1 MAMTADWDTKVMEMK
16 FNNKQF
22 EESIKQSSN
31 SLEKFQ
37 SILDNLHGGDSI
49 DKISKA
55 FDKIDMSGIE
65 NGIYALQ
72 EKFSAF
78 GIAGMTVIYRLT
90 NSLMNFG
97 KSLWNMSF
105 GQIKS
110 GGWNRALNIQQAEYM
125 LEGLHLDVE
134 QVKNDALAAVK
145 GTAFGFDEAAK
156 AAANFG
162 ASGIK
167 AGKEMEGALRGVAGV
182 AAMTNSDFASIADIF
197 STVASNGKLMTM
209 QLRQFSTRGLN
220 VAAEL
225 AKVMNKTEAQIND
238 MVSKGQ
244 ISFKQ
249 FAEAMDEA
257 FGQHAKDANKTFSG
271 SLSNV
276 KAALSRIG
284 ADFAEP
290 IVNDMVPV
298 FNSLMNAI
306 DKIHEDLKPLIKQF
320 SDWSKIITTVFD
332 NMFKGIQTSKTFSNI
347 FRGLEHIF
355 MGIITV
361 LYAMKKGFNEAFPQI
376 KSFSDLF
383 RVITIYLIPTR
394 EQFNGLVNIFK
405 IFFSVIKIVVDTV
418 KVGLDIFLSLAAVGY
433 KLLSVFLGLVAG
445 ISDLIDPYVAWIKE
459 NNIVEGI
466 LYAVVSAVYDLISG
480 SEMLK
485 GVFNSLVGSSQNA
498 FEFFQNLISAAGNVA
513 KTFLSIVSN
522 VDLSNIALIAFIV
535 SLAFAAEWVYQLVN
549 RLFITFGGFFYTIYN
564 IFKQIG
570 NIFLDV
576 HKILNQVFNLIKLAP
591 YEMIADII
599 LRVGISIGILALS
612 MKLLSTIDTGSLIRA
627 GIALAVL
634 AGGVVGLAYAFMAL
648 YGTDSLFKTFGIAA
662 FAGAIISMTA
672 GIAVLSV
679 MLKLI
684 STIKQEDLY
693 RSVAAIYAIGLL
705 MVAISKLSTAATMAG
720 ALAQMLPKNFLSIA
734 VAMGIMAVSLRILAD
749 SGDNLGPAT
758 KAMIAMGYL
767 MLQMAKMSTISK
779 DLKSLKPNMFT
790 SLAVSLLLMSLSLKI
805 LADIEDPQRLEDA
818 LFALGLLA
826 AAVIGIAWIQ
836 RELSLGGINS
846 KGFLSL
852 AGTLAIMTGCLVV
865 LSGLALLPNDA
876 ILKGVEAIYALGGAI
891 AAMMWA
897 SGMMPTGL
905 NTKGFLSL
913 AGTLVILTTCLTV
926 LSGLALLPNGA
937 LWDAIGAIYLLEIA
951 IAGMAAIQ
959 NYFALGAINTKGF
972 ISFAGTIAIMSGAL
986 LLLSLMPTDN
996 IWNAVAAI
1004 GFLVLVSAGMMAI
1017 SEAFNGIKSAGFLAF
1032 AGSVLILSMAV
1043 SVLVKAVGDN
1053 YVGLGVSLIAILG
1066 LVLISYKFIEM
1077 SQAMKDIHTFGF
1089 LTFAAAVLILSGAVA
1104 ILASIPDVDKMLNAA
1119 FAVAGMIVA
1128 LAFAA
1133 REAKDFNILA
1143 GTGILIMSAAILV
1156 LAGALAIINT
1166 LDVAK
1171 IEDGT
1176 LAIIALSLGM
1186 ALLSR
1191 IMSEVPPQYAATI
1204 VILAA
1209 GMLILSGA
1217 LVILAQVPWPQ
1228 LLTGAGV
1235 LALLILTLSVAGN
1248 IAQYATMGLTALS
1261 GAMISFGAS
1270 MLLFGS
1276 GVYLVAD
1283 AFKLFVETLK
1293 ELSEVSADSIDAAID
1308 NLNIF
1313 LTGLA
1318 SVCDHI
1324 EAMAPKFAAA
1334 FSAIG
1339 LAVAAAVGVIVLA
1352 VSNYAVL
1359 GMILFASLL
1368 VASLPQLLEALG
1380 QIMDATGAWF
1390 EANSDKVYEFGK
1402 EIGKVFCDG
1411 VLGACEGLGEAIIDK
1426 TVGRDSQEAKAAW
1439 RAIGEEAGNTYRE
1452 NMIKA
1457 MDMYKEGKYSS
1468 EQLILGLKTGLEN
1481 GYLTEEEVMAE
1492 LANRGLSAFR
1502 DELGIHSPSLEMIRN
1517 GEYTI
1522 QGVIEGV
1529 RNKEYTFEQAM
1540 AAMAEGGIKAF
1551 QNKFSS
1557 ADMLGG
1563 ITGSL
1568 GLGVGS
1574 TDKYYQMG
1582 MTHAAGGGA
1591 RYVYQLEGYDTIED
1605 YVDAKQMNER
1615 AAMYE
1620 SIKKE
1625 LMESLGFDADAMDD
1639 LTDSTVDASKALGDY
1654 SSEADKATKATD
1666 SMKDSIKDTLDV
1678 FTAFNDEAKMTGREV
1693 LQTFVTQIKGVN
1705 KWSEE
1710 LQALSTKGLNA
1721 NFLQELADQGPAAY
1735 EKIHALYTM
1744 TDRELSLFNQMYAH
1758 KIVLER
1764 GTAKTIRDS
1773 FVKNGAMT
1781 VEAAEKFGEAIADG
1795 TAKKVAESGEKL
1807 SASEKKALE
1816 EAEEELAK
1824 KKIDEEFVAKWA
1836 GEVSSNTNQMT
1847 LKNAFTELGYAS
1859 MQALEKSTSFEVIM
1873 DKLILFKNSVKEQA
1887 KGALKLFETVETQT
1901 EEEKKKAQ
1909 ISTTQM
1915 LYNMAENTKK
1925 IGAWSYNIR
1934 KMIKMG
1940 FSEGLIEELRQ
1951 LGPESADKVDAFV
1964 RMNEKEV
1971 AMANR
1976 YYKDAYDLPERVS
1989 DRMTTA
1995 YSQAGFGISL
2005 GLKKVLDDGKDDL
2018 LFAFQDTGYE
2028 ASQGFVKGVDP
2039 EAANDVMKQLGT
2051 NSLSAL
2057 KEALDSHSPSKKA
2070 EEIGMWFVEG
2080 FTLKEQMDW
2089 ALRTIANTMDIFAT
2103 TAINKLSEYLSKS
2116 KTMEIA
2122 KSFLDGFNIGLMKY
2136 SSLVGDTIGSVGG
2149 SIVKSF
2155 SAALGVN
2162 SPSVIAEDIMNY
2174 FLEGAMIPLTND
2186 ETVANAAKSKAE
2198 TIADMFKQ
2206 GITDGGMDGDVY
2218 EPVIRP
2224 VWDDINVANGLNNLT
2239 SKLNGFDISGTIN
2252 NAYASQRTGP
2262 SPDAIIIT
2270 NAIRE
2275 MAADNRAIRQE
2286 LSNLRTDTSNL
2297 ANRID
2302 GMYVRLD
2309 GNTLVGELVAPLDKA
2324 MGKKVVTQKRGRV

>member
-1 MAMTADWDTKVMEMK
+1 MAASEQWDTKVMEMK

-37 SILDNLHGGDSI
+37 SILDSLHGGEAI

-55 FDKIDMSGIE
+55 FDKVDISGIE

-182 AAMTNSDFASIADIF
+182 AAMTSSDFSSIADIF

-220 VAAEL
+220 VSAEL

-290 IVNDMVPV
+290 IVDDMVPV

-394 EQFNGLVNIFK
+394 EQFEGLVNIFK
-405 IFFSVIKIVVDTV
+405 IFFAVIKMVVDAV
-418 KVGLDIFLSLAAVGY
+418 KVGLNIFLSLAAVGY

-445 ISDLIDPYVAWIKE
+445 ISDLIDPYIAWIKE

-485 GVFNSLVGSSQNA
+485 GVFDGLIGSSQNA
-498 FEFFQNLISAAGNVA
+498 FEFFQNLMTAAGNVA
-513 KTFLSIVSN
+513 KTFLNIVSN

-535 SLAFAAEWVYQLVN
+535 SLAFVGEWVYQLIN
-549 RLFITFGGFFYTIYN
+549 RLFVTFGGFLFTIYN

-576 HKILNQVFNLIKLAP
+576 HKILTEVFNMFKLAP

-599 LRVGISIGILALS
+599 LKVGLSVGVLALS
-612 MKLLSTIDTGSLIRA
+612 MKILSTIDTGGLVRA
-627 GIALAVL
+627 GIALAIL

-648 YGTDSLFKTFGIAA
+648 YGKDSLFKTFGIAA

-684 STIKQEDLY
+684 STIKQEDLS

-720 ALAQMLPKNFLSIA
+720 AFAQMLPKNFLSIA

-749 SGDNLGPAT
+749 SGENLGPAT

-767 MLQMAKMSTISK
+767 MLQMARMSTISK
-779 DLKSLKPNMFT
+779 DLKSLKPNIFT
-790 SLAVSLLLMSLSLKI
+790 GLAASLLLMSLSLKI
-805 LADIEDPQRLEDA
+805 LADIEDPKRLEDA
-818 LFALGLLA
+818 LFALGLLS
-826 AAVIGIAWIQ
+826 AAVIGMAWIQ
-836 RELSLGGINS
+836 KQLSLGGINS
-846 KGFLSL
+846 KGFL
-852 AGTLAIMTGCLVV
+852 TLAVTLSIMTGSLVI

-876 ILKGVEAIYALGGAI
+876 LLKGVEAIYALGGAI

-897 SGMMPTGL
+897 SGMMSSGI
-905 NTKGFLSL
+905 NTAGFIKMAAAL
-913 AGTLVILTTCLTV
+913 TILTTCLAV

-937 LWDAIGAIYLLEIA
+937 IWDGIGAIYLLEVA

-972 ISFAGTIAIMSGAL
+972 ITFATTIAIMSGAL
-986 LLLSLMPTDN
+986 LLLSLLPVDKV
-996 IWNAVAAI
+996 WNAVAAM

-1017 SEAFNGIKSAGFLAF
+1017 SESFKGIKSAGFVSF
-1032 AGSVLILSMAV
+1032 AASVMILSIAV
-1043 SVLVKAVGDN
+1043 AVLVKAVGDN
-1053 YVGLGVSLIAILG
+1053 YAGLAVSLIAILG
-1066 LVLISYKFIEM
+1066 LTLIVYKFVEM
-1077 SQAMKDIHTFGF
+1077 SQGMKNIHTFGF
-1089 LTFAAAVLILSGAVA
+1089 LTFATAVLILSGAVA
-1104 ILASIPDVDKMLNAA
+1104 ILASIPDVNKMLNAA
-1119 FAVAGMIVA
+1119 FAVSAMVVA

-1156 LAGALAIINT
+1156 LAGTLAILNT
-1166 LDVAK
+1166 LDIDKVLV
-1171 IEDGT
+1171 GT
-1176 LAIIALSLGM
+1176 AAIIALGLGM
-1186 ALLSR
+1186 AMLSSV
-1191 IMSEVPPQYAATI
+1191 MSEVPPQYAATI

-1217 LVILAQVPWPQ
+1217 LVMLAQVPWPQ

-1248 IAQYATMGLTALS
+1248 IAQYAGVGLSYLSLALV
-1261 GAMISFGAS
+1261 AFGAS
-1270 MLLFGS
+1270 VLMAGA
-1276 GVYLVAD
+1276 GIYLMAA
-1283 AFKLFVETLK
+1283 AFNEFTIALHNLTTL
-1293 ELSEVSADSIDAAID
+1293 SAQDVDIIID
-1308 NLNIF
+1308 NINRFII
-1313 LTGLA
+1313 GLD
-1318 SVCDHI
+1318 SVCDNI
-1324 EAMAPKFAAA
+1324 IAMSPKFAAA
-1334 FSAIG
+1334 FAAIG
-1339 LAVAAAVGVIVLA
+1339 LAIAAAIGVIVIA
-1352 VSNYAVL
+1352 VSNYAIL
-1359 GMILFASLL
+1359 GMILFAALL
-1368 VASLPQLLEALG
+1368 VAALPFLLDALG

-1390 EANSDKVYEFGK
+1390 EENGDKVYEFGR
-1402 EIGKVFCDG
+1402 EIGHVFCDG
-1411 VLGACEGLGEAIIDK
+1411 ILGACEGLAEAIYDK
-1426 TVGRDSQEAKAAW
+1426 IWGKDVEEIKDHWREVGEN
-1439 RAIGEEAGNTYRE
+1439 AGNAYRE
-1452 NMIKA
+1452 NMLNA
-1457 MDMYKEGKYSS
+1457 MDMYNSGNYTAD
-1468 EQLILGLKTGLEN
+1468 QLINGLKTGLEN
-1481 GYLTEEEVMAE
+1481 GFITEEEVMKD
-1492 LANRGLSAFR
+1492 LADKGLEAFQ
-1502 DELGIHSPSLEMIRN
+1502 DELGIHSPSLEMIKN

-1529 RNKEYTFEQAM
+1529 REKQYTFEEAM
-1540 AAMAEGGIKAF
+1540 GALAEGGVKAF
-1551 QNKFSS
+1551 QSKFSS

-1568 GLGVGS
+1568 GIGVGS
-1574 TDKYYQMG
+1574 TSGWYETG
-1582 MTHAAGGGA
+1582 MKDAGG
-1591 RYVYQLEGYDTIED
+1591 RYVYEREGYSSIDD
-1605 YVDAKQMNER
+1605 YVEAKQLQDR
-1615 AAMYE
+1615 AAMYA
-1620 SIKKE
+1620 SIKNE
-1625 LMESLGFDADAMDD
+1625 LMQSLGLDSDAMEKLAD
-1639 LTDSTVDASKALGDY
+1639 TTGGAAGALGDY
-1654 SSEADKATKATD
+1654 SSEAGKATTATD
-1666 SMKDSIKDTLDV
+1666 KMKDSVKDTLDI
-1678 FTAFNDEAKMTGREV
+1678 FTAFNDEAKMSGREV

-1705 KWSEE
+1705 TWSQE
-1710 LQALSTKGLNA
+1710 LQALSEKGLNA

-1735 EKIHALYTM
+1735 EKIHAFYKM
-1744 TDRELSLFNQMYAH
+1744 TDHELSLFNQMYAH
-1758 KIVLER
+1758 KLVLER
-1764 GTAKTIRDS
+1764 GTAQTIRNS

-1781 VEAAEKFGEAIADG
+1781 VEAAEKLGEDISEA
-1795 TAKKVAESGEKL
+1795 TAKKVGESGDKL
-1807 SASEKKALE
+1807 SASEQKAIKEANEDLE
-1816 EAEEELAK
+1816 RR
-1824 KKIDEEFVAKWA
+1824 KIDDAFIEQWSQ
-1836 GEVSSNTNQMT
+1836 GITSNENKLT
-1847 LKNAFTELGYAS
+1847 LQNAFTELGYAS
-1859 MQALEKSTSFEVIM
+1859 MEALEKSTSFEIIM
-1873 DKLILFKNSVKEQA
+1873 DKLILFKNSVKEQV
-1887 KGALKLFETVETQT
+1887 KSSLNLFEEVKQLSEK
-1901 EEEKKKAQ
+1901 EKKEQQ

-1915 LYNMAENTKK
+1915 LYNMTENVKK
-1925 IGAWSYNIR
+1925 IGRWATNLKTLAS
-1934 KMIKMG
+1934 KGM
-1940 FSEGLIEELRQ
+1940 SEGLLESLRA
-1951 LGPESADKVDAFV
+1951 LGPEGADKVDAFV
-1964 RMNEKEV
+1964 RMSAAELKK
-1971 AMANR
+1971 ANAL
-1976 YYKDAYDLPERVS
+1976 YASSVELPEYVS
-1989 DRMTTA
+1989 DKMVSTYA
-1995 YSQAGFGISL
+1995 KAGFGASL
-2005 GLKKVLDDGKDDL
+2005 GLKKALDDGKDDL
-2018 LFAFQDTGYE
+2018 MFAFQDTGYE

-2039 EAANDVMKQLGT
+2039 DAANEVMTKLGN
-2051 NSLSAL
+2051 NSLSSL
-2057 KEALDSHSPSKKA
+2057 KTALDSHSPSKKA
-2070 EEIGMWFVEG
+2070 EEIGVWFVEG
-2080 FTLKEQMDW
+2080 FTLKEKMDW
-2089 ALRTIANTMDIFAT
+2089 ALNTIALTMEKFANMALT
-2103 TAINKLSEYLSKS
+2103 KLHESLSGS

-2122 KSFLDGFNIGLMKY
+2122 KNFMEGFNMGIDKY
-2136 SSLVGDTIGSVGG
+2136 SD
-2149 SIVKSF
+2149 IVKSSISFVGSKIVKAF
-2155 SAALGVN
+2155 SAALGVA
-2162 SPSVIAEDIMNY
+2162 SPSVIAEDIMRY
-2174 FLEGAMIPLTND
+2174 FLEGAMIPLTED
-2186 ETVANAAKSKAE
+2186 ENVANAAKTQAE
-2198 TIADMFKQ
+2198 SIVSMFKE
-2206 GITDGGMDGDVY
+2206 GMFEDGFENDIF
-2218 EPVIRP
+2218 EPTIRP
-2224 VWDDINVANGLNNLT
+2224 VWDDANVTNGLAGLT
-2239 SKLNGFDISGTIN
+2239 NRLNGFDISGTIN
-2252 NAYASQRTGP
+2252 GAYASTRSGP
-2262 SPDAIIIT
+2262 SPDAIMIT

-2275 MAADNRAIRQE
+2275 LSADNRAVRQE
-2286 LSNLRTDTSNL
+2286 IANLRSDTTNL
-2297 ANRID
+2297 GNRID
-2302 GMYVRLD
+2302 GMSVRLD
-2309 GNTLVGELVAPLDKA
+2309 SGALVGGIVNQMDSALGSKA
-2324 MGKKVVTQKRGRV
+2324 VRVKRRKG